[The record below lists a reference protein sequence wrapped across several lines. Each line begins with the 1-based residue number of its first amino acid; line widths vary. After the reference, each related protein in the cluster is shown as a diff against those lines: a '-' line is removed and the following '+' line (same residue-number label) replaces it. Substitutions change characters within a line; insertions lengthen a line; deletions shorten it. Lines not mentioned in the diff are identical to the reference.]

1 MWFVALSALTLVR
14 PPLHAQPVVV
24 KLDAARV
31 LSTPATMAGQWR
43 GRQPRKQSLPKLAQN
58 RRGPPYGGTRY
69 SNKLALAKGGNGG
82 LRRLRSGAAT
92 RAEFEGRKPASS
104 QASKGSLPE
113 PLAKLVTLLY
123 YGAYVGVFGKMV
135 LAVLERG
142 LPGAA
147 TAG

>member
-1 MWFVALSALTLVR
+1 MWFLALSALTLVR
-14 PPLHAQPVVV
+14 PPLYAQPDAVT
-24 KLDAARV
+24 LDAARV
-31 LSTPATMAGQWR
+31 LSAPAMASQWR
-43 GRQPRKQSLPKLAQN
+43 GRQPRKQSLPKLVQN

-92 RAEFEGRKPASS
+92 RAEFEGRK
-104 QASKGSLPE
+104 GSLPE

-135 LAVLERG
+135 LVVLERG

-147 TAG
+147 AAG